1 VQRAARVSFVF
12 GSTIPTGNAIEGG
25 LLMRA
30 NYHSVSGGTSA
41 GGLTRRQVVRGLA
54 LTASAASLS
63 SVTGTARAVSSDAN
77 DKVRAVLAS
86 LVEDTPE
93 IGLQVAAYLDGELVI
108 DAWAGMADPAAGKPV
123 DGDTLFMLSS
133 TTKGVTATCM
143 HLCVEK
149 HGLSYDLPIVDVW
162 PEFGAH
168 GKQNATLRMALA
180 HQTGVPQTPV
190 GYTPEWLPDWDRMC
204 RGIADLEPMFPLGQR
219 TAYHSL
225 NYGYINGEILRR
237 VDGRTIAQFLQEEIC
252 KPLGTDGA
260 YLGVPDSEL
269 GRVAVL
275 TDAPPAPADY
285 DARMVGEPAGSHVAE
300 AFNRRAVVQA
310 SIPGSGGLFS
320 ARGLA
325 RHYAMLAN
333 WGELDGVRVLP
344 EARIRAGIELQT
356 YEWDEI
362 YRIRARR
369 ALGYRRGS
377 DTGPLASPEAFGH
390 VGGGGSF
397 GYADPARRLG
407 IGFAKNYFTYLSGGA
422 VNGGRPPR
430 APSNIVTEAVFDALE
445 LPR

>member
-1 VQRAARVSFVF
+1 MHSNDQ
-12 GSTIPTGNAIEGG
+12 GSVEGP
-25 LLMRA
+25 
-30 NYHSVSGGTSA
+30 STS
-41 GGLTRRQVVRGLA
+41 GLTRRQVLRGAA
-54 LTASAASLS
+54 LTASAASLMT
-63 SVTGTARAVSSDAN
+63 VTRTARAVSSDAN

-86 LVEDTPE
+86 IVDETPE

-108 DAWAGMADPAAGKPV
+108 DAWAGLADPAAGRPV

-149 HGLSYDLPIVDVW
+149 HGLSYDMPIVEVW

-168 GKQNATLRMALA
+168 GKQSATLRMALA

-190 GYTPEWLPDWDRMC
+190 GYTPDWLPDWDRMC
-204 RGIADLEPMFPLGQR
+204 RGIADLVPMFPLGER

-225 NYGYINGEILRR
+225 NYGHINGEILRR
-237 VDGRTIAQFLQEEIC
+237 VDGRPIAQFLAEEIC
-252 KPLGTDGA
+252 DPLGIDGA
-260 YLGVPDSEL
+260 HLGVPDSQL
-269 GRVAVL
+269 HRVAAL
-275 TDAPPAPADY
+275 TDGPPAPADY

-300 AFNRRAVVQA
+300 AFNRREVVQA

-344 EARIRAGIELQT
+344 EARIRAGIELQSF
-356 YEWDEI
+356 EMDEI
-362 YRIRARR
+362 YKIRARR
-369 ALGYRRGS
+369 SLGYRRGR

-397 GYADPARRLG
+397 GYADPAKRLG
-407 IGFAKNYFTYLSGGA
+407 IGFAKNYFTYAAGSA
-422 VNGGRPPR
+422 VNRGRPPR
-430 APSNIVTEAVFDALE
+430 QPSDVVTEAIFDALG

>member
-1 VQRAARVSFVF
+1 MSANDRSSSQPVSDR
-12 GSTIPTGNAIEGG
+12 GI
-25 LLMRA
+25 
-30 NYHSVSGGTSA
+30 
-41 GGLTRRQVVRGLA
+41 TRRQVVGGLA
-54 LTASAASLS
+54 LTATAASLWTRPANA
-63 SVTGTARAVSSDAN
+63 VTSAAN
-77 DKVRAVLAS
+77 DKVRAVLES
-86 LVEDTPE
+86 LVTDGPE
-93 IGLQVAAYLDGELVI
+93 IGLQVAAYVDGKLVI
-108 DAWAGMADPAAGKPV
+108 DAWAGKADAAARKPV

-133 TTKGVTATCM
+133 TTKGVTATCL

-149 HGLSYDLPIVDVW
+149 HGIDYDMPIVKVW

-168 GKQNATLRMALA
+168 GKQDATLRHALT

-204 RGIADLEPMFPLGQR
+204 RGIADLTPMFPIGQR

-225 NYGYINGEILRR
+225 NFGYINGEILRR
-237 VDGRTIAQFLQEEIC
+237 VDGRSIAQFLQEEIC
-252 KPLGTDGA
+252 KPLGINGA
-260 YLGVPDSEL
+260 YLGVPNSEL
-269 GRVAVL
+269 ERVAVL
-275 TDAPPAPADY
+275 TDGPPAPADY
-285 DARMVGEPAGSHVAE
+285 DARMVGEPAGSHVAA
-300 AFNRRAVVQA
+300 AFNKRPVQQA

-344 EARIRAGIELQT
+344 EARIRAGIELQS

-369 ALGYRRGS
+369 ALGYRRGR
-377 DTGPLASPEAFGH
+377 DTGPLASPDAFGH

-407 IGFAKNYFTYLSGGA
+407 LGFAKNYFAYATGSA

-430 APSNIVTEAVFDALE
+430 APSDIVTEAVFDALN
-445 LPR
+445 LPREPSFQTRQTPR

>member
-1 VQRAARVSFVF
+1 
-12 GSTIPTGNAIEGG
+12 
-25 LLMRA
+25 MHA
-30 NYHSVSGGTSA
+30 NDHSSSSDPS
-41 GGLTRRQVVRGLA
+41 LSRPTRRQVLRGLA
-54 LTASAASLS
+54 ITASAASLS
-63 SVTGTARAVSSDAN
+63 GITSTARAVSSDAN
-77 DKVRAVLAS
+77 DQVRAVLAS
-86 LVEDTPE
+86 LVQDTPE

-108 DAWAGMADPAAGKPV
+108 DAWAGMADPAAGKLV

-149 HGLSYDLPIVDVW
+149 HGLSYDMPIVDVW

-168 GKQNATLRMALA
+168 GKQKATLRMALA

-204 RGIADLEPMFPLGQR
+204 RGIADLVPMFPIGER

-237 VDGRTIAQFLQEEIC
+237 VDGRTIAQFLTEEIC
-252 KPLGTDGA
+252 KPLGIDGA

-269 GRVAVL
+269 HRVAVL
-275 TDAPPAPADY
+275 TDGPPAPAEY

-300 AFNRRAVVQA
+300 TFNRREVVQA

-333 WGELDGVRVLP
+333 WGELDGARVLP
-344 EARIRAGIELQT
+344 EARIRAGIELQSF
-356 YEWDEI
+356 EWDEI

-369 ALGYRRGS
+369 ALGYRRGI

-397 GYADPARRLG
+397 GYADPARRLA
-407 IGFAKNYFTYLSGGA
+407 IGFAKNYFTYLSGSA

-430 APSNIVTEAVFDALE
+430 APSNVVTEAVLDALR

>member
-1 VQRAARVSFVF
+1 MHANDDSAKRGSSAR
-12 GSTIPTGNAIEGG
+12 
-25 LLMRA
+25 R
-30 NYHSVSGGTSA
+30 
-41 GGLTRRQVVRGLA
+41 LTRRQVMRGLA
-54 LTASAASLS
+54 VTASAASLS
-63 SVTGTARAVSSDAN
+63 SVTSTARAVSSDAN

-149 HGLSYDLPIVDVW
+149 HGLSYDLPIIDVW

-190 GYTPEWLPDWDRMC
+190 GYTPEWLSDWDRMC
-204 RGIADLEPMFPLGQR
+204 RGIADLTPMFPLGQR

-237 VDGRTIAQFLQEEIC
+237 VDGRTIAQFLEEEIC
-252 KPLGTDGA
+252 RPLGIDGA
-260 YLGVPDSEL
+260 YLGVPDREL

-275 TDAPPAPADY
+275 TDGPPAPADY

-333 WGELDGVRVLP
+333 WGVLDGVRVLP

-369 ALGYRRGS
+369 GLGYRRGI

-445 LPR
+445 LSR

>member
-1 VQRAARVSFVF
+1 MLADDRSSNTAGQ
-12 GSTIPTGNAIEGG
+12 TGGP
-25 LLMRA
+25 
-30 NYHSVSGGTSA
+30 
-41 GGLTRRQVVRGLA
+41 TRRDIVRGLV
-54 LTASAASLS
+54 LTASAASLPAITS
-63 SVTGTARAVSSDAN
+63 PARAVTSAAN
-77 DKVRAVLAS
+77 DKVRGVLEE
-86 LVEDTPE
+86 LVRDTPE

-133 TTKGVTATCM
+133 TTKGVTSTCL
-143 HLCVEK
+143 HLAVEK
-149 HGLSYDLPIVDVW
+149 HGLSYDMPIVEVW

-168 GKQNATLRMALA
+168 GKERATLRHALT

-190 GYTPEWLPDWDRMC
+190 GYTPEWLSDWDRMC
-204 RGIADLEPMFPLGQR
+204 RGIADLTPMFPIGER

-225 NYGYINGEILRR
+225 NFGHINGEILRR
-237 VDGRTIAQFLQEEIC
+237 VDGRPIGRFLQEEIC
-252 KPLGTDGA
+252 EPLGIDGA
-260 YLGVPDSEL
+260 YLGVPDAEL
-269 GRVAVL
+269 DRVAVL
-275 TDAPPAPADY
+275 TDAPPAPAEY
-285 DARMVGEPAGSHVAE
+285 DARMVGEPAGSHVAD
-300 AFNRRAVVQA
+300 AFNKRAVVQA
-310 SIPGSGGLFS
+310 AIPGSGGIFS

-333 WGELDGVRVLP
+333 FGELDGVRVLP
-344 EARIRAGIELQT
+344 EARIRAGIELQSF
-356 YEWDEI
+356 EWDEI

-369 ALGYRRGS
+369 ALGYRRGI

-430 APSNIVTEAVFDALE
+430 APSNIVTEAVFDALG

>member
-1 VQRAARVSFVF
+1 MIDRSHCGGIAMQDNDR
-12 GSTIPTGNAIEGG
+12 GSSGTTG
-25 LLMRA
+25 LHR
-30 NYHSVSGGTSA
+30 
-41 GGLTRRQVVRGLA
+41 LTRRQVVNGLA
-54 LTASAASLS
+54 LTVSAASLS
-63 SVTGTARAVSSDAN
+63 TVARAARAVTSDAN
-77 DKVRAVLAS
+77 DRVRAVLES
-86 LVEDTPE
+86 IVRDTPE
-93 IGLQVAAYLDGELVI
+93 IGLQVAAYLDGKLVI
-108 DAWAGMADPAAGKPV
+108 DAWAGLADEAAAKPV

-143 HLCVEK
+143 HACVEQHK
-149 HGLSYDLPIVDVW
+149 LSYDMPIVEVW

-168 GKQNATLRMALA
+168 GKERATLRHALT

-190 GYTPEWLPDWDRMC
+190 GYTPDWLSDWDRMC
-204 RGIADLEPMFPLGQR
+204 RGIAALEPMFPIGQR

-237 VDGRTIAQFLQEEIC
+237 VDGRSIAQFLQEEIC
-252 KPLGTDGA
+252 KPLKIDGA

-269 GRVAVL
+269 DRVAVL

-310 SIPGSGGLFS
+310 SVPGSGGLFS

-344 EARIRAGIELQT
+344 EARIRAGIELQSF
-356 YEWDEI
+356 EWDEI

-407 IGFAKNYFTYLSGGA
+407 LAFAKNYFTYQSGSA

-430 APSNIVTEAVFDALE
+430 APSNIVAEAVFDALE
-445 LPR
+445 LQR

>member
-1 VQRAARVSFVF
+1 MHTSERSSISVP
-12 GSTIPTGNAIEGG
+12 STN
-25 LLMRA
+25 R
-30 NYHSVSGGTSA
+30 
-41 GGLTRRQVVRGLA
+41 LTRREVVGGLA
-54 LTASAASLS
+54 WTASAAALS
-63 SVTGTARAVSSDAN
+63 GISSTARAVSSAAN
-77 DKVRAVLAS
+77 DQVRAVLAS
-86 LVEDTPE
+86 LVRDTPE

-108 DAWAGMADPAAGKPV
+108 DAWAGLADSAAGSPV

-133 TTKGVTATCM
+133 TTKGVTATCL

-149 HGLSYDLPIVDVW
+149 HGLSYDMPIVEVW

-168 GKQNATLRMALA
+168 GKEKATLRMALA

-190 GYTPEWLPDWDRMC
+190 GYTPEWLPDWDRKC
-204 RGIADLEPMFPLGQR
+204 RGIADLVPMFPIGER

-237 VDGRTIAQFLQEEIC
+237 VDGRPIAQFLQEEIC
-252 KPLGTDGA
+252 APLGIDGA

-269 GRVAVL
+269 HRVAVL
-275 TDAPPAPADY
+275 TDAPPAPAEY
-285 DARMVGEPAGSHVAE
+285 DARMVGEPAGSRVA
-300 AFNRRAVVQA
+300 AVFNRREVVQA

-325 RHYAMLAN
+325 RHYAMLAS

-344 EARIRAGIELQT
+344 EARIRAGIELQSF
-356 YEWDEI
+356 EWDEI

-369 ALGYRRGS
+369 ALGYRRGI

-397 GYADPARRLG
+397 GYADPARRLS
-407 IGFAKNYFTYLSGGA
+407 IGFAKNYFAYLSGSA
-422 VNGGRPPR
+422 VNAGRPPR
-430 APSNIVTEAVFDALE
+430 APSNVVADAVFDALD

>member
-1 VQRAARVSFVF
+1 
-12 GSTIPTGNAIEGG
+12 
-25 LLMRA
+25 MHA
-30 NYHSVSGGTSA
+30 NGDSSA
-41 GGLTRRQVVRGLA
+41 NVASALTPTRRDVLRGLA
-54 LTASAASLS
+54 LTASVASFGG
-63 SVTGTARAVSSDAN
+63 VAGRARAVSSAAN
-77 DKVRAVLAS
+77 DKVRAVLES
-86 LVEDTPE
+86 IVKDTDE
-93 IGLQVAAYLDGELVI
+93 IGLQVAAYLDGKLVI

-143 HLCVEK
+143 HACVEK
-149 HGLSYDLPIVDVW
+149 HELSYDMPIVDVW

-168 GKQNATLRMALA
+168 GKEKATLRHALT

-190 GYTPEWLPDWDRMC
+190 GYTPEWLSDWDRMC
-204 RGIADLEPMFPLGQR
+204 RGIADLAPMFTIGQR

-237 VDGRTIAQFLQEEIC
+237 VDGRTIAQFLQQEIC
-252 KPLGTDGA
+252 KPLGIDGA

-275 TDAPPAPADY
+275 TDGPPAPADY
-285 DARMVGEPAGSHVAE
+285 DARMVGEPAGSHVAD
-300 AFNRRAVVQA
+300 AFNKRPVMQA

-344 EARIRAGIELQT
+344 EARIRAGIELQS

-362 YRIRARR
+362 YWIRARR
-369 ALGYRRGS
+369 ALGYRRGI
-377 DTGPLASPEAFGH
+377 DTGPLASPDAFGH

-407 IGFAKNYFTYLSGGA
+407 IGFSKNYFAYASGSA

-430 APSNIVTEAVFDALE
+430 APSNVVTEAVFDALE
-445 LPR
+445 IPRPGITPERATPR